1 MLDGMASIGMKAIEA
16 KTYSY
21 TELLIKKLK
30 RYFIVV
36 QRCYVKVTDCWA
48 MVEQITG
55 GICL

>member
-1 MLDGMASIGMKAIEA
+1 MLDGMASIGMKAIET

-30 RYFIVV
+30 RYSITI
-36 QRCYVKVTDCWA
+36 QRCYAKATDYWA
-48 MVEQITG
+48 MVEQTMG